1 MSVSQNEGESK
12 DSRIVVL
19 TYRVRVNHC
28 ELRVAQSGYFPHI
41 LPIIERIPWEML
53 YLLEVSHTLCARH
66 ELGYAALSVRK
77 MSSSVP

>member
-28 ELRVAQSGYFPHI
+28 ELRVTQSGYFPHI

-53 YLLEVSHTLCARH
+53 HLLEVSHILCARH

-77 MSSSVP
+77 TGLHT